1 MDLASQ
7 FRSKESWLIDE
18 DGLWDICL
26 GISLFGLGLTLT
38 LRHPIWFITLFIMAY
53 FLVVMAGKEIITRPR
68 MQYYSID
75 DRHLIRFS
83 KLLRIG
89 LGIILVA
96 VIAGAISFWVFN
108 VVIPLSWL
116 PDFGIKV
123 LSVSL
128 SGVLLVLGY
137 ISRQGSRYYFYSGA
151 FFLAYIIFSLVGL
164 PSITFIYFAAFMLTL
179 SGIVLLI
186 RFLYLF
192 PKSDME
198 ENINI

>member
-7 FRSKESWLIDE
+7 FRSKETWLIDE

-38 LRHPIWFITLFIMAY
+38 LRHPIWFITLFMMAY

-68 MQYYSID
+68 MQYYPID

-83 KLLRIG
+83 KLLSIG

-96 VIAGAISFWVFN
+96 VIAGAISFWVSNLVFSF
-108 VVIPLSWL
+108 SWL
-116 PDFGIKV
+116 PDIGIKV
-123 LSVSL
+123 LSLSL
-128 SGVLLVLGY
+128 SGVLLMLGY
-137 ISRQGSRYYFYSGA
+137 LSRKGSRYYFYSGA
-151 FFLAYIIFSLVGL
+151 FFLAYIIFNLVGL
-164 PSITFIYFAAFMLTL
+164 PDITFIYFAALMLTI
-179 SGIVLLI
+179 SGIILLI
-186 RFLYLF
+186 RFLYIF

-198 ENINI
+198 ANINS